1 MPKGSYK
8 VLPWS
13 EKMKVLNLR
22 KGKLSNAEAYG
33 KMESS
38 LFEIVKKAKETSAGF
53 VFLVPQTSKF
63 ITTVP
68 GKCSVNLE
76 KALSLYKIF
85 WERDHIQFWFSSA
98 FITIFLL

>member
-1 MPKGSYK
+1 
-8 VLPWS
+8 
-13 EKMKVLNLR
+13 MKVLNLR

-76 KALSLYKIF
+76 KALSLYNKTF
-85 WERDHIQFWFSSA
+85 RERNKDHMHLIL
-98 FITIFLL
+98 ITVYCYNYLILL